1 MKRLS
6 VAFASAV
13 TVAAVLV
20 TAQAPSAAR
29 DGRAHCAPAGARVVL
44 ANARV
49 RVYRDGPEVVACWV
63 RTGRETSLGYRE
75 SGGSGGFADVV
86 RQLRL
91 AGRFVAHSLVTC
103 RDRCSV
109 RVVVTDAR
117 TSRTRARS
125 VPAGLDPN
133 AVRDL
138 ELRPNGSVAWIGPS
152 SAGEGAPLEVRARDA
167 SGERTLDSG
176 ADVEPHSLALGGA
189 TLYWTKAGRPVSAQL
204 R

>member
-6 VAFASAV
+6 VAIASAV

-117 TSRTRARS
+117 TSRTRERS

-152 SAGEGAPLEVRARDA
+152 SVGEGAPLEVRARDA

-176 ADVEPHSLALGGA
+176 ADVEPHSLALSGA